1 MLNHW
6 ALKKIWCLLST
17 GYFFNF
23 LKMSCLKRLYLE
35 NVGLKK
41 LYFEKVWFQNGS
53 SYCFP
58 LGRERE
64 RAHKE
69 PWRSNS
75 PYYVDC

>member
-53 SYCFP
+53 SDCFP
-58 LGRERE
+58 MGRERE
-64 RAHKE
+64 SRQRTME
-69 PWRSNS
+69 EQ
-75 PYYVDC
+75 